1 MKSVPLQKILSKA
14 FVVKPSGKL
23 FVTSFI
29 IAVITFIS
37 PFTQAQSIFTN
48 PITGTNPSNTNPYT
62 AGQVV
67 DANLDVLGTNIG
79 FGVGLTSQATN
90 DRYNLKAWPTGALSA
105 NDYIEFKLT
114 PNNTFKINFTSLVYT
129 GSVST
134 NGPANLVLRSSIDN
148 YASDIATIN
157 PTGAT
162 ISLSAAAFQNIT
174 TVINFRIYGYNAGST
189 TGTYSINNFTFNGT
203 VVPATPVTPV
213 ITSSLTTSNTINI
226 PASVYQI
233 TASNFPAS
241 YNATGLPPGLS
252 INTTTGR
259 ITGTPTSAA
268 GSPYNV
274 TISATN
280 GAGTGSTTLVYTILL
295 QTCATT
301 GQVGYNFDAP
311 SASPSSN
318 TTTNVSISDISRG
331 LNKGTTT
338 LLTTASASTGYS
350 GATGSSNVGAA
361 AENGG
366 FSLLT
371 STYFEFTLTPD
382 AGYTSTLTA
391 IQLGYRST
399 ATGPSNYS
407 IRCSLNSYASDIAS
421 ESVANNSTWTLRT
434 PSLSPTTSGI
444 GTAIKYRIY
453 GYGGSGASANFANWR
468 IDDVNL
474 TIDVTRTP
482 PTVYAIT
489 NNGTSYCAGGV
500 GIAVGLSG
508 SQTGV
513 NYQLILNGN
522 TNVGAV
528 IAGTGAAISFGNQT
542 AAGTYTVNGT
552 YNSTTCVSAMS
563 NPFSITILNTNTWTG
578 TVNTDWSTAGNWACG
593 VVPNVNTAQIDI
605 PSAPTN
611 QPVLNSN
618 ILISGILNL
627 QAPGS
632 TLTLNGN
639 TLTLNGTIIGSGS
652 LIGSATSN
660 LIVDNETGAA
670 FNLNFNQN
678 SASNRTLNNYTQNR
692 NATITLS
699 SPLWIN
705 GVVNNTTNT
714 GILASGTGSGNL
726 TLLASAGAV
735 SSISYLNAGA
745 NISGN
750 INVQS
755 YFTGGAQLT
764 KRGTRMIAFPVRDQV
779 SPNSIFEQIKSQM
792 FFTGPGNTSNNFD
805 LGGADRPNAVTM
817 VTQDETKPQT
827 AYGFN
832 PIGNLLTPTIPAT
845 AYFFFYRGDRTTNV
859 FNKLNQPFADPENL
873 TVTYNGPINKG
884 NIDIAVTHTPNVGDN
899 YNGICAIGNPYPS
912 IIDFDA
918 FLADNSTRLEDIISI
933 IKPDRTGQI
942 TKVGNVSTN
951 DNFNVTGGGPAQSI
965 RYVQPCQSFY
975 VRVKPG
981 QTGIVTF
988 NETQKTSSIT
998 SPARLLSEPNKPVP
1012 KTATQT
1018 KLSALAQP
1026 QKVLKLAISNQ
1037 NIYNETALIFK
1048 EGYNANYEGND
1059 AILLTS
1065 PLLNC
1070 ATLSSD
1076 GVAMAINQMP
1086 DINNVSSIKILVNS
1100 DNSQQNL
1107 NLNFKGLSNFTN
1119 QNMVLKDKYLNISQP
1134 LDNATNN
1141 YVFGIDKT
1149 VAASFGSERFE
1160 LQISPKATLALHI
1173 TKFDVTAKNNTAL
1186 LKWEVSSN
1194 KEIQKFEIQKSEDG
1208 LRFSKTGETFI
1219 NTDTQN
1225 NSYTFVDNYPY
1236 PTTYYKIKQINTTGS
1251 DYSEIKVLNNNVKNP
1266 NDYQIYPT
1274 SVSDKLNINCK
1285 NNIPISLS
1293 IQIISLNGN
1302 IIQNYKAQQAS
1313 TLQVPMQQIK
1323 PGMYIV
1329 KISNAQSK
1337 ENLYISKIT
1346 KR

>member
-67 DANLDVLGTNIG
+67 DANLTSVSGIS
-79 FGVGLTSQATN
+79 FGSGLLKNTSNNRFNTRGWETVFN
-90 DRYNLKAWPTGALSA
+90 A
-105 NDYIEFKLT
+105 NDYFEFTIT
-114 PNNTFKINFTSLVYT
+114 PSGTHKMNFVSLVYDATRSAT
-129 GSVST
+129 GPT
-134 NGPANLVLRSSIDN
+134 TFNLRSSDDSYVTN
-148 YASDIATIN
+148 IATPAATGGTIN
-157 PTGAT
+157 LTAFTNRSTPITFRLYAFGAT
-162 ISLSAAAFQNIT
+162 NKL
-174 TVINFRIYGYNAGST
+174 
-189 TGTYSINNFTFNGT
+189 GTYSINSFTFNGY
-203 VVPATPVTPV
+203 VYPNALAVPV
-213 ITSSLTTSNTINI
+213 ITSSLATITGLTDSPLSN
-226 PASVYQI
+226 YQI
-233 TASNFPAS
+233 TATNNPISFA
-241 YNATGLPPGLS
+241 ATGFPLGTGLS
-252 INTTTGR
+252 INTQTGIIGGVPTAADAAATYNLS
-259 ITGTPTSAA
+259 ITASNPAGASIAQLLPINISNKTCTSSGVIDGNFTSLTPSFTINPSNLTVGVVSTNNTGATVNNTMSASNTYTGFSA
-268 GSPYNV
+268 GNNYGLSCR
-274 TISATN
+274 S
-280 GAGTGSTTLVYTILL
+280 GAVNAAVSGTGNS
-295 QTCATT
+295 
-301 GQVGYNFDAP
+301 F
-311 SASPSSN
+311 
-318 TTTNVSISDISRG
+318 
-331 LNKGTTT
+331 
-338 LLTTASASTGYS
+338 
-350 GATGSSNVGAA
+350 
-361 AENGG
+361 
-366 FSLLT
+366 
-371 STYFEFTLTPD
+371 FEFTLTPA
-382 AGYTSTLTA
+382 AGYTVKLNA
-391 IQLGYRST
+391 IQFGSRST
-399 ATGPSNYS
+399 NSGPVNYY
-407 IRCSLNSYASDIAS
+407 IRSSLDAYASNITTGTFLNNDIWAL
-421 ESVANNSTWTLRT
+421 ATPIISTI
-434 PSLSPTTSGI
+434 PQSLV
-444 GTAIKYRIY
+444 GTAVTFRIY
-453 GYGGSGASANFANWR
+453 GQGGSSAANGNWR
-468 IDDVNL
+468 IDDLKLNVDVINSGPTQYTL
-474 TIDVTRTP
+474 TG
-482 PTVYAIT
+482 A
-489 NNGTSYCAGGV
+489 TSYCAGGTGV
-500 GIAVGLSG
+500 AMGLSN

-513 NYQLILNGN
+513 NYQLVLNN
-522 TNVGAV
+522 TTNMGAAV
-528 IAGTGAAISFGNQT
+528 AGTGAAISFGNQT
-542 AAGTYTVNGT
+542 AAGTYKVIATFNA
-552 YNSTTCVSAMS
+552 NTCVSTML
-563 NPFSITILNTNTWTG
+563 NFLNLSIISINAWTG
-578 TVNTDWSTAGNWACG
+578 SFSSDWEVPANWACG
-593 VVPNVNTAQIDI
+593 VVPNAGTAQINI
-605 PSAPTN
+605 GVAAN

-618 ILISGILNL
+618 VLISGILNL

-632 TLTLNGN
+632 TLSLNGN
-639 TLTLNGTIIGSGS
+639 TLTLNSTIIGSGS

-670 FNLNFNQN
+670 FNLNFSQGGNSNQ
-678 SASNRTLNNYTQNR
+678 LNNYTQNR
-692 NATITLS
+692 NAIVTLNNN
-699 SPLWIN
+699 LLIN
-705 GVVNNTTNT
+705 GTVNLS
-714 GILASGTGSGNL
+714 GVSSELASGTPAKL
-726 TLLASAGAV
+726 TLIANAATVASIA
-735 SSISYLNAGA
+735 YLDDGA
-745 NISGN
+745 NVSGN

-764 KRGTRMIAFPVRDQV
+764 KRGTRMIAFPVKDQV

-1086 DINNVSSIKILVNS
+1086 DINNVSNIKILVNS

-1302 IIQNYKAQQAS
+1302 IIQTYKAQQAS